1 MAQALL
7 LALRNEGF
15 TRAHLPRFAGA
26 NFDRN
31 TGMLTSFNAVAQ
43 EKGVTPSQLAIAW
56 VLAGGDQIVPLVGSR
71 KRTQLTEALGALA
84 IRMTADDLARIDQ
97 TVPHA
102 NIVGTRY
109 DENQMRMLDSER

>member
-1 MAQALL
+1 VAQALL

-43 EKGVTPSQLAIAW
+43 EKGVTPSQLAIL
-56 VLAGGDQIVPLVGSR
+56 LAGGDQIVPLVGSPQTHPINR
-71 KRTQLTEALGALA
+71 SPS
-84 IRMTADDLARIDQ
+84 ARS
-97 TVPHA
+97 PY
-102 NIVGTRY
+102 G
-109 DENQMRMLDSER
+109 